1 VRGCSIGLF
10 LVASIVVF
18 FGAVAFALLSPPAGS
33 SLFTPV
39 PVSTEATGR
48 FDTKIATVQSATG
61 PTTIEIDEEEATSK
75 VAALI
80 ADEPGAPKVDKPQ
93 VAFRDGKVHLSG
105 VTSDTP
111 IPISFV
117 ITGRIEA
124 MDGRPKVIVEEVDAG
139 RLPIGG
145 ALQSQVDSLVA
156 EQDRLIGELPVYV
169 TEVRVLAGRL
179 VVTGRPR

>member
-1 VRGCSIGLF
+1 MRGCSAGLF
-10 LVASIVVF
+10 FVAAVVVF
-18 FGAVAFALLSPPAGS
+18 LGAVAFALLSTPPGS
-33 SLFTPV
+33 PQLTPV
-39 PVSTEATGR
+39 PVSTEAVAR
-48 FDTKIATVQSATG
+48 FDIKIATVQAATE

-75 VAALI
+75 IAALI
-80 ADEPGAPKVDKPQ
+80 ASEPEAPNVDKPQ
-93 VAFRDGKVHLSG
+93 VAFRDGKIRLSG

-111 IPISFV
+111 IPINFV

-124 MDGRPKVIVEEVDAG
+124 VDGRPKVVVEDVDAG

-169 TEVRVLAGRL
+169 TEVQVLEGKL
-179 VVTGRPR
+179 VVTGRPK